1 MYNLAEAGKNS
12 AIRYWE
18 SAPTEF
24 PHYLNGFNG
33 TWAISDHSRI
43 PEVILEFLL
52 EHFRS
57 RLGEVRK
64 GHVKAIP
71 LNEINDDF
79 VKYQRDRSQ
88 SDFEISRNLEINKN
102 TYIAK
107 NQNFLIKNNVNLQLN
122 NGAILFIQGNI
133 KFEGLSDSK
142 IYIKSDGSGS
152 IIFENN
158 NVIIK
163 HTNIENLGY
172 PKLNQYILY
181 GGLNFIN
188 SNVVLENILI
198 KDSKSED
205 AINLINSNTLLK
217 NIFLENIE
225 SDAIDIDFG
234 SVNFNTI
241 NCLNIRND
249 CLDISGSK
257 VLVFKNVF
265 QNFGDKGLSIGEQ
278 AELIVASN
286 QFDNNKQGIAVKDGS
301 TACILNNSF
310 TDNNRDVISYV
321 KKKMYGKPKYEIHD
335 DDQAPLSLLA
345 IRTYEGCSFE

>member
-1 MYNLAEAGKNS
+1 MMIDWKNGC
-12 AIRYWE
+12 
-18 SAPTEF
+18 TEIIIDKDENK
-24 PHYLNGFNG
+24 PYILNEDITMSKN
-33 TWAISDHSRI
+33 
-43 PEVILEFLL
+43 VILDIAKDFEILSNHSSV
-52 EHFRS
+52 E
-57 RLGEVRK
+57 
-64 GHVKAIP
+64 AI
-71 LNEINDDF
+71 
-79 VKYQRDRSQ
+79 SQ

-249 CLDISGSK
+249 CLDISGAK
-257 VLVFKNVF
+257 TKGIKLIIDKAY
-265 QNFGDKGLSIGEQ
+265 DKGLSIGEN
-278 AELIVASN
+278 SN
-286 QFDNNKQGIAVKDGS
+286 VDIKNLVMKNSRTGVAVKDGS
-301 TACILNNSF
+301 IAYLENIESVNNEYDLALFNKKNEYENPTVKIKNFNKKTKKILQSKNSKL
-310 TDNNRDVISYV
+310 TIDNQIVL
-321 KKKMYGKPKYEIHD
+321 GKH
-335 DDQAPLSLLA
+335 SN
-345 IRTYEGCSFE
+345 TYINSILY